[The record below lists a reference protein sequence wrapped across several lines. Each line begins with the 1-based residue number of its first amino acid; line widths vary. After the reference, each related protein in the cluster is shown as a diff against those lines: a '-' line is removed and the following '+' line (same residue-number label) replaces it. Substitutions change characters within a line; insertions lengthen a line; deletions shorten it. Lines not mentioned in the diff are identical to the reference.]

1 VTGAVDHRP
10 ILLAALLLIVVLAAL
25 TLFVAVAEGPDVLT
39 VLSLLILAMLGFGV
53 FGALRE
59 PPR

>member
-1 VTGAVDHRP
+1 MDPRPVLFGAF
-10 ILLAALLLIVVLAAL
+10 LLVSVLAGL
-25 TLFVAVAEGPDVLT
+25 TIYVAIRNGPDVLT
-39 VLSLLILAMLGFGV
+39 VLSLMILAMLGLGI

>member
-1 VTGAVDHRP
+1 MDPRPVLFAAFLLVT
-10 ILLAALLLIVVLAAL
+10 VLAGL
-25 TLFVAVAEGPDVLT
+25 TVYVAIRNGPDILT
-39 VLSLLILAMLGFGV
+39 VFSLMILAMLGIGI

>member
-1 VTGAVDHRP
+1 MDPRPVLFAAFLLVT
-10 ILLAALLLIVVLAAL
+10 VLAGL
-25 TLFVAVAEGPDVLT
+25 TIYVAIRNGPDVLT
-39 VLSLLILAMLGFGV
+39 VLSLMILAMLGLGI

>member
-1 VTGAVDHRP
+1 MDPRP
-10 ILLAALLLIVVLAAL
+10 ILLAAFLLVVVLAGL
-25 TLFVAVAEGPDVLT
+25 TIYVAIRNGPDVLT
-39 VLSLLILAMLGFGV
+39 VLSAMILAMLGIGI

>member
-1 VTGAVDHRP
+1 MDPRP
-10 ILLAALLLIVVLAAL
+10 VLLAAFLLVVVLAAL
-25 TLFVAVAEGPDVLT
+25 TVYVAVRNGPDVLT
-39 VLSLLILAMLGFGV
+39 VLSLMILAMLGFGI

>member
-1 VTGAVDHRP
+1 MDPRPVLFAAFLLVT
-10 ILLAALLLIVVLAAL
+10 VLAGL
-25 TLFVAVAEGPDVLT
+25 TIYVAIRNGPDVLT
-39 VLSLLILAMLGFGV
+39 VFSLMILAMLGLGI

>member
-1 VTGAVDHRP
+1 VQPHP
-10 ILLAALLLIVVLAAL
+10 ILVAAFVLVAVLLAL
-25 TLFVAVAEGPDVLT
+25 TLYVAVVQGPDVLT
-39 VLSLLILAMLGFGV
+39 VLSLLILAMLGFGI

>member
-1 VTGAVDHRP
+1 VDPRP
-10 ILLAALLLIVVLAAL
+10 ILAAAFALVLVLAVL
-25 TLFVAVAEGPDVLT
+25 TIYVAVRNGPDVLT
-39 VLSLLILAMLGFGV
+39 VLSIVILAMLGFGI

>member
-1 VTGAVDHRP
+1 MDPRP
-10 ILLAALLLIVVLAAL
+10 VLVAAFLLVSVLAGL
-25 TLFVAVAEGPDVLT
+25 TIYVAIRNGPDVLT
-39 VLSLLILAMLGFGV
+39 VLSLMILAMLGLGI

>member
-1 VTGAVDHRP
+1 MDPRP
-10 ILLAALLLIVVLAAL
+10 VLFAAFLLVSVLAGL
-25 TLFVAVAEGPDVLT
+25 TIYVAIRNGPDVLT
-39 VLSLLILAMLGFGV
+39 VLSLMILAMLGFGI

>member
-1 VTGAVDHRP
+1 VADPRP
-10 ILLAALLLIVVLAAL
+10 VLLAAFLLVAVLAGL
-25 TLFVAVAEGPDVLT
+25 TIYVAIRNGPDVLT
-39 VLSLLILAMLGFGV
+39 VLSLLILAMLGIGI

>member
-1 VTGAVDHRP
+1 MDPRP
-10 ILLAALLLIVVLAAL
+10 ILLAAFLLVVVLAGL
-25 TLFVAVAEGPDVLT
+25 TVYVAIRNGPDVLT
-39 VLSLLILAMLGFGV
+39 VLSTMILAMLGIGI

>member
-1 VTGAVDHRP
+1 MDPRP
-10 ILLAALLLIVVLAAL
+10 ILLAAFLLVVVLAGL
-25 TLFVAVAEGPDVLT
+25 TIYVAIRNGPDVLT
-39 VLSLLILAMLGFGV
+39 VLSTMILAMLGFGI

>member
-1 VTGAVDHRP
+1 MDPRP
-10 ILLAALLLIVVLAAL
+10 ILLGAFLLVVVLAGL
-25 TLFVAVAEGPDVLT
+25 TIYVAIRNGPDVLT
-39 VLSLLILAMLGFGV
+39 VLSTMILAMLGFGI